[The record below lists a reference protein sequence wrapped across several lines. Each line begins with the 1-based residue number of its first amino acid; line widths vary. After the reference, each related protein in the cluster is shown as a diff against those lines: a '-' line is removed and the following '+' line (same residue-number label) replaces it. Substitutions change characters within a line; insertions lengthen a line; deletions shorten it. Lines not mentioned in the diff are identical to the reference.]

1 MKNEIDRLLNAEN
14 ATLRINDF
22 CTLVKET
29 VTINRQ
35 KIQTVYVRCENSR
48 DRRFPCIK
56 RVVETPTYTEIKVAA
71 AIAIND
77 FIVQMRAKLLS
88 DLKAGY
94 NNGEKV
100 KVNN

>member
-1 MKNEIDRLLNAEN
+1 MKKEIDRLLNAEN

-35 KIQTVYVRCENSR
+35 KTQTVYVRCENPR
-48 DRRFPCIK
+48 DRRIPCIK
-56 RVVETPTYTEIKVAA
+56 RDVKTPTYTEIKVAA

-88 DLKAGY
+88 DLKSGY
-94 NNGEKV
+94 NNGEKA